1 MKRKLFSLIAIFLTG
16 MMISSCSLFH
26 TPDKEAVDYKTIEQ
40 TAAMQLTE
48 TFEAIPTETP
58 TFTPE
63 PTSTNTPEP
72 TATDVP
78 TPTEDLSDMLI
89 THRDAPATEIPH
101 EPTATV
107 YFPDKADF
115 VSALPSPN
123 QFTPNQHFY
132 LTWQLKN
139 SGTSTWSGKYRF
151 HYSDGIHLAEQDSY
165 EINELVEPGGIL
177 SVTMPAAAPGDM
189 GTYKTTWVLE
199 NPDGI
204 PFYYVNYVTIVGD
217 QTYITAAPELNPTG
231 TPSSLDWMC
240 SDPER
245 SRIQGDGCY
254 EYCSADTVTQME
266 MNGKAC
272 YANGERVNYGD

>member
-1 MKRKLFSLIAIFLTG
+1 MRKKISILVAVCLLGGVLT
-16 MMISSCSLFH
+16 SCSLFH
-26 TPDKEAVDYKTIEQ
+26 TPDQSVDYKEIEL
-40 TAAMQLTE
+40 TAAVHITQ
-48 TFEAIPTETP
+48 TFEALPTNTP

-63 PTSTNTPEP
+63 PTNTPEP
-72 TATDVP
+72 TATEIP
-78 TPTEDLSDMLI
+78 TATEEPEEFLISRIEVIPTEV
-89 THRDAPATEIPH
+89 PP

-139 SGTSTWSGKYRF
+139 TGTSTWSGKYRF
-151 HYSDGIHLAEQDSY
+151 HYNDGIKLADQSSF
-165 EINELVEPGGIL
+165 EINETVEPGSIL
-177 SVTMPAAAPGDM
+177 TITMPATAPDSL

-204 PFYYVNYVTIVGD
+204 PFYYINYVTMVGD

-231 TPSSLDWMC
+231 TPSSFEWMC

-245 SRIQGDGCY
+245 SRIQGDGCTGF
-254 EYCSADTVTQME
+254 CSADTVIQME
-266 MNGKAC
+266 INGMAC
-272 YANGERVNYGD
+272 YANGERVTYGE